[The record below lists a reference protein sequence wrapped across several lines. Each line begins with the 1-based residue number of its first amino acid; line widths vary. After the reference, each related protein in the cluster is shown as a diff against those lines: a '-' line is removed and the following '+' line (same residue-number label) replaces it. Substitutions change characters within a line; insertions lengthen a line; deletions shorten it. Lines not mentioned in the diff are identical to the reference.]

1 MTFTKVA
8 HCLASLTTNNIV
20 DYFLNYVSM
29 KLNKAKILNKVIG
42 IKSQSTV
49 VGKLVTTAVS
59 VHHWV
64 SRLSSSLIIF
74 RD

>member
-1 MTFTKVA
+1 MINDHQADTMTFTKVA
-8 HCLASLTTNNIV
+8 HCLSSLTTNNIV

-49 VGKLVTTAVS
+49 VGKLVTTAVK
-59 VHHWV
+59 V
-64 SRLSSSLIIF
+64 SIIG
-74 RD
+74 